1 MHTLFY
7 YHVVASVLHILSF
20 VLLLQLVFTEGETKR
35 SLSIPYADF
44 ESSAADAVVSAGN
57 TTTAAPAASLVIVQK
72 AREVFSDISITSIL
86 IVNEAVTAI
95 SHLAAVLGFGLYRQ
109 TMVEDDRHLEVI
121 RRYVEYAVTA
131 GLLEAA
137 LYLLVGGADFSL
149 LLAIVVTNVIM
160 QILGYMIERTTNV
173 SRQLYM
179 NVSGFILL
187 AIPVVTLL
195 TIGAENTEFQALSI
209 YYTVLYALFGLH
221 SLLHILFEQWRAFV
235 DKDAGYVILGIGAKE
250 VLTWMVVALQFK
262 LNTDNGIVSKPELAD
277 SVDVDALL
285 MWLPLGGLLAAVA
298 ALLVTSRISIVD
310 LYQAV

>member
-1 MHTLFY
+1 MLSFLIMHTLFY
-7 YHVVASVLHILSF
+7 YHVVASLLHILSF

-35 SLSIPYADF
+35 SLSVPYAVF
-44 ESSAADAVVSAGN
+44 ESSASDAG
-57 TTTAAPAASLVIVQK
+57 SLVIVQK
-72 AREVFSDISITSIL
+72 AREVFSEISITSIL
-86 IVNEAVTAI
+86 LINEAITAA

-109 TMVEDDRHLEVI
+109 MMVEDDRHLEVI

-149 LLAIVVTNVIM
+149 LLAIVVTNAIM

-179 NVSGFILL
+179 NVSAFILL

-195 TIGAENTEFQALSI
+195 TIGTENSEFQTLSI

-262 LNTDNGIVSKPELAD
+262 LTRTMA
-277 SVDVDALL
+277 
-285 MWLPLGGLLAAVA
+285 
-298 ALLVTSRISIVD
+298 
-310 LYQAV
+310 